1 MVEGARLE
9 SVYTATYRGFESLTL
24 RQIGIQQDAKK
35 FVKPANYKV
44 QRVFYCL
51 ECPIMSVDIQIF

>member
-9 SVYTATYRGFESLTL
+9 SVYTATYRGFESLIL
-24 RQIGIQQDAKK
+24 RQIGIQQDAKM
-35 FVKPANYKV
+35 FIKPASIKV

-51 ECPIMSVDIQIF
+51 KRPITSIDIQIF